1 MHADLDALVIGA
13 GPAGTAAA
21 IGLRHAGW
29 RVCIVEQHAFP
40 RRKVCGESLSA
51 AAVELLDTL
60 GVGAAC
66 RAAAGPEL
74 ARVGWMSRDA
84 LINAPFPS
92 CAQGRYRVGRAL
104 GRERLDV
111 LLLERARAL
120 GAKIEQPARIRA
132 VTGRAGLYRCLL
144 ESEGGRREWIAARVV
159 IAAHG
164 SWGPE
169 PAFGS
174 TGPARRAP
182 ARSGDLF
189 AFKANFRDA
198 DPGQGLLSVIAFAGG
213 YGGIV
218 EADDGRTTLACCI
231 RRDALA
237 ECRRQFPGIGA
248 GPAVESALRRDCGVL
263 RRALARAWREGPWL
277 GVGPIRPGVRVEEPL
292 ARGLAGVFRVGNA
305 AGESHP
311 LIGEGIT
318 MALHAAALLSRRLAG
333 EPPGMIDEA
342 RARAMQEGYALDWRE
357 AFGTRLRVAAAY
369 SQLAM
374 RPLLAGGA
382 GAALRLWP
390 GLLTEAARLA
400 DKARPAVL
408 PPPLHE
414 EPA

>member
-1 MHADLDALVIGA
+1 MRADLDALVIGA
-13 GPAGTAAA
+13 GPAGSAAA
-21 IGLRHAGW
+21 IGLGQAGW
-29 RVCIVEQHAFP
+29 RVRIVEQHAFP

-51 AAVELLDTL
+51 AGIELLDAL
-60 GVGAAC
+60 GVGAAW

-74 ARVGWMSRDA
+74 DRVGWMSRDA
-84 LINAPFPS
+84 QVIAPFPS

-104 GRERLDV
+104 GRERLDA

-120 GAKIEQPARIRA
+120 GATIEQPARIRA
-132 VTGRAGLYRCLL
+132 VTGRPGLYRCLL
-144 ESEGGRREWIAARVV
+144 ESAGGHREWIATRVV

-169 PAFGS
+169 PDFGS
-174 TGPARRAP
+174 PGTGRGAP
-182 ARSGDLF
+182 ERPGDLF

-198 DPGQGLLSVIAFAGG
+198 DPGRGVLSVIAFAGG

-237 ECRRQFPGIGA
+237 ECRREFPGIGA
-248 GPAVESALRRDCGVL
+248 GPAVESALRRECGGL
-263 RRALARAWREGPWL
+263 RRALARARREGPWL
-277 GVGPIRPGVRVEEPL
+277 AVGPIRPGVRVAEPL

-357 AFGTRLRVAAAY
+357 AFSTRLRVAAAY

-374 RPLLAGGA
+374 RPLLAGPA

-400 DKARPAVL
+400 DKARPAGL